1 MNRIIPS
8 TPLPLLAALALMAP
22 LTTGCGAGDGA
33 PGGDSADTITVFA
46 ASSLTDAFTDLTRAF
61 ERENPGAT
69 GR

>member
-1 MNRIIPS
+1 
-8 TPLPLLAALALMAP
+8 MAP